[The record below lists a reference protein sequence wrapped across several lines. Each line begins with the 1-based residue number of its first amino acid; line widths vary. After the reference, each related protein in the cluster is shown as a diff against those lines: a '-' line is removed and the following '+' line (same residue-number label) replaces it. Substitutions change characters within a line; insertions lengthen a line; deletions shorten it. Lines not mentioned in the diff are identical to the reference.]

1 LNTLEKLLAQGNLAQ
16 AAKQAEQALAK
27 NGRDRSALV
36 VLGKLRLLQGDAE
49 AAEKFIVR
57 AEQQGSTVDTLV
69 LRANLAGQ
77 RGQLKE
83 SLGYFEQAIAKG
95 PEHAEALFGR
105 GLILAKLGRM
115 EEGAQSVEKALA
127 RDPNNGVFHFRFGQ
141 MLEELGETERAV
153 GEFRAAIAQG
163 PQFVPAYLTL
173 AKLLEKSGR
182 PAAARQ
188 VLEAGLRKVPGQPRL
203 LAALTN
209 AALLAGDVRGSY
221 QAASK
226 LAASRPDDADAQGN
240 LALLLLT
247 KGQRKEALHLCRTM
261 SSLGKANTLLK
272 SVEAMVYEGE
282 KPPAYEQAIAAWE
295 EAMALSP
302 DDWRA
307 ASNLGQLLLR
317 MPAEPPEQQVPRAVT
332 VLEEALRRAPERP
345 EPKLNLALAL
355 LRSGDTARS
364 RKLAQEL
371 VGSDLPAE
379 HPIRDQAQR
388 LVMVLD

>member
-1 LNTLEKLLAQGNLAQ
+1 LSTLEKLLAEGKLAQ
-16 AAKQAEQALAK
+16 ATKQAEQALAK
-27 NGRDRSALV
+27 NSRDRSALV
-36 VLGKLRLLQGDAE
+36 VLAKVRLLSGDAA
-49 AAEKFIVR
+49 AAEKLIAR
-57 AEQQGSTVDTLV
+57 AEQQGPTVDTLV

-77 RGQLKE
+77 RGQLPE
-83 SLGYFEQAIAKG
+83 SLGYFEQAVARG
-95 PEHAEALFGR
+95 PDHAEAHFGR
-105 GLILAKLGRM
+105 GLLLAKLGRM
-115 EEGAQSVEKALA
+115 PEAAESLEKAVA
-127 RDPNNGVFHFRFGQ
+127 REPDNGVFHFRFGQ
-141 MLEELGETERAV
+141 VLEELGETERAV

-163 PQFVPAYLTL
+163 PQFVPAYLSL

-188 VLEAGLRKVPGQPRL
+188 VLEAGLRKVPGHPRL

-226 LAASRPDDADAQGN
+226 VAAARPDDPDAQGN

-247 KGQRKEALHLCRTM
+247 KGQRQEALHLCRTM
-261 SSLGKANTLLK
+261 SSLGKTNALLK
-272 SVEAMVYEGE
+272 SVEAMAYEGE
-282 KPPAYEQAIAAWE
+282 QPPAYEQAIAAWE

-317 MPAEPPEQQVPRAVT
+317 IPAEPPEQHVPRALT

-345 EPKLNLALAL
+345 EPKLNLALASV
-355 LRSGDTARS
+355 RSGDTERS
-364 RKLAQEL
+364 RQLAEEL
-371 VGSDLPAE
+371 LDSDLPAE
-379 HPIRDQAQR
+379 HPIREQAQR
-388 LVMVLD
+388 LVKVLD